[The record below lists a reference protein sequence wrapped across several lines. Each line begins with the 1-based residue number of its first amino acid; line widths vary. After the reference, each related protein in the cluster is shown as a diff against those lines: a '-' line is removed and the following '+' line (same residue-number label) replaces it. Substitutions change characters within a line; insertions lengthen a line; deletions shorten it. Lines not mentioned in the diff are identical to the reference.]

1 MLTRLGRRLDGDA
14 GISLVEMLVAL
25 LILGVA
31 MTAMT
36 SSVYAALASS
46 RGAQDQVNASQRITE
61 VVEDLLGRPL
71 SQIAPATQDGVTT
84 PAYPPVTLR
93 SVTYSV
99 ATQVRWVDDPCNGSA
114 VPAAG
119 AADPRRDYLRMQVSV
134 SWTVGGT
141 PRSLDTT
148 MLRTPTSAEQ
158 PRVRSATC

>member
-1 MLTRLGRRLDGDA
+1 MPTRLGRLLDGDD

-46 RGAQDQVNASQRITE
+46 RVAQDEVNAAQRITE

-71 SQIAPATQDGVTT
+71 AEVAPAAHDGRTV
-84 PAYPPVTLR
+84 PAYPSVTLR
-93 SVTYSV
+93 SVTYTTV
-99 ATQVRWVDDPCNGSA
+99 TEVWWVDDPCNGSA

-119 AADPRRDYLRMQVSV
+119 AGDPRKDYLRMQVSV
-134 SWTVGGT
+134 SWAVGGT
-141 PRSLDTT
+141 ARSLDTV
-148 MLRTPTSAEQ
+148 MFRTPTPAERR
-158 PRVRSATC
+158 PVRSASC